1 MASPCAAFFN
11 HVSHVL
17 DYRTPRRCAVTHA
30 LMGLNMTHETEKPDV
45 ISQPTPELKGREN
58 IFLNWVVMIV
68 AFGAMIL
75 AAVYLPA
82 LL

>member
-1 MASPCAAFFN
+1 MASPCAAFFI
-11 HVSHVL
+11 HASHVL
-17 DYRTPRRCAVTHA
+17 NYRTLRLCAVTHA
-30 LMGLNMTHETEKPDV
+30 LMRSHMTHENENPDG
-45 ISQPTPELKGREN
+45 INQPTPELKEREN

>member
-1 MASPCAAFFN
+1 
-11 HVSHVL
+11 
-17 DYRTPRRCAVTHA
+17 
-30 LMGLNMTHETEKPDV
+30 MTHENENPDG
-45 ISQPTPELKGREN
+45 ISQPTPELKEREN

>member
-11 HVSHVL
+11 HASHVL
-17 DYRTPRRCAVTHA
+17 NYRTPCLCAVTHA
-30 LMGLNMTHETEKPDV
+30 LMRSHMTHENEKPDV
-45 ISQPTPELKGREN
+45 ISQPTPELKEREN
-58 IFLNWVVMIV
+58 IFLHWIIMIV
-68 AFGAMIL
+68 GFGAIIL